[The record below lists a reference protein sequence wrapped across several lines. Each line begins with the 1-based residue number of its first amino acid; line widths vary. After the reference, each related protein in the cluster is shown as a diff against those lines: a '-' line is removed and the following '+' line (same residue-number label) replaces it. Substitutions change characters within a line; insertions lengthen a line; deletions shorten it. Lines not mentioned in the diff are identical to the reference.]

1 MFEALPIGAPGIVDV
16 DVRVDKARQDDEVAD
31 IQVVR
36 IADAGRVRLKRNDR
50 PIACDDPSGLD
61 PLRQDDTCAADRE

>member
-1 MFEALPIGAPGIVDV
+1 VN
-16 DVRVDKARQDDEVAD
+16 VRVDEARQDDEVAD

-36 IADAGRVRLKRNDR
+36 TADAERVRLNRNDR

-61 PLRQDDTCAADRE
+61 PLRQDDTCAAYRE